1 MADDGLSPGDLLA
14 GRYRLIDR
22 VGAGGMAV
30 IWRAHDETLER
41 LVAVKVLDL
50 SLSGDARMRDLVRRE
65 AWAAAR
71 LNHPDV
77 ASVHDF
83 VQVGDFGVLV
93 MQLVEGSPV
102 ADLIAAGPLPW
113 QEAVRI
119 GMRVALVLDHAHH
132 RGVIHRDITP
142 DNIVVHGDRVTVLDF
157 GIAAKIGEPDDD
169 STGAS
174 FGTPAYVAPERLD
187 GTPAQ
192 TATDV
197 YALGVVLFEMLTA
210 RIPFR
215 VRGWDDVAGDHGPVP
230 LLRVS
235 GLPSSVRSL
244 VAQMLSRDAAA
255 RPRAEQV
262 AEVLREALS
271 ARRSHVLL
279 ASALTAAMVGA
290 ALVIWWPRPPS
301 QPTYPPAA
309 PRTTVQATAT
319 ASASASPQAEP
330 TQAQPSQAEPTL
342 AEPTQVVPTPLPLTR
357 EQALFMVLSA
367 ISDGVA
373 EGSIRPDAGLD
384 LQQLLRQADSEE
396 EVEKVRAKIAV
407 REEEGA
413 ISSVTARA
421 LETALANLAAA
432 F

>member
-113 QEAVRI
+113 QEALRI
-119 GMRVALVLDHAHH
+119 GMRVAQVLDHAHH

-192 TATDV
+192 TGTDI

-215 VRGWDDVAGDHGPVP
+215 VRGWDDVAADHGPVP

-235 GLPSSVRSL
+235 GLPPQVRSL
-244 VAQMLSRDAAA
+244 VAQMLARDATA

-271 ARRSHVLL
+271 ARRSHVLV
-279 ASALTAAMVGA
+279 AAAVTVAMVGA
-290 ALVIWWPRPPS
+290 ALVIWWPRP
-301 QPTYPPAA
+301 
-309 PRTTVQATAT
+309 
-319 ASASASPQAEP
+319 
-330 TQAQPSQAEPTL
+330 QAQ
-342 AEPTQVVPTPLPLTR
+342 LPR
-357 EQALFMVLSA
+357 R
-367 ISDGVA
+367 
-373 EGSIRPDAGLD
+373 RP
-384 LQQLLRQADSEE
+384 
-396 EVEKVRAKIAV
+396 
-407 REEEGA
+407 
-413 ISSVTARA
+413 TARSRCRIR
-421 LETALANLAAA
+421 
-432 F
+432 

>member
-22 VGAGGMAV
+22 VGMGGMAV

-93 MQLVEGSPV
+93 MQLVEGTPV

-113 QEAVRI
+113 QEALRI

-192 TATDV
+192 TATDI

-210 RIPFR
+210 RVPFR
-215 VRGWDDVAGDHGPVP
+215 VRGWDDVAVDHGPAP

-235 GLPSSVRSL
+235 GLPAQVRSL
-244 VAQMLSRDAAA
+244 VTQMLAREAAA

-262 AEVLREALS
+262 AQVLREALS
-271 ARRSHVLL
+271 VKRSHLL
-279 ASALTAAMVGA
+279 VAAVVTAAMVGA
-290 ALVIWWPRPPS
+290 ALVIWWPRPQD
-301 QPTYPPAA
+301 QPTFPPAA
-309 PRTTVQATAT
+309 PRTSVAVSRTPP
-319 ASASASPQAEP
+319 ASPTP
-330 TQAQPSQAEPTL
+330 
-342 AEPTQVVPTPLPLTR
+342 VPTPSPLSR
-357 EQALFMVLSA
+357 ESALYMMLSA

-373 EGSIRPDAGLD
+373 QGSIRPDAGLD
-384 LQQLLRQADSEE
+384 LQQLLRQAKSEDAIE
-396 EVEKVRAKIAV
+396 GVRDKISA
-407 REEEGA
+407 REQEGA
-413 ISSVTARA
+413 ISPATARD
-421 LETALANLAAA
+421 LKTALNNLAASY
-432 F
+432 

>member
-93 MQLVEGSPV
+93 MQLVEGTPV
-102 ADLIAAGPLPW
+102 ADIIAAGPLPW

-119 GMRVALVLDHAHH
+119 GMRVAQVLDHAHH

-192 TATDV
+192 TATDI

-215 VRGWDDVAGDHGPVP
+215 VRGWDDVANDHGPIP

-235 GLPSSVRSL
+235 GLPALVRSL
-244 VAQMLSRDAAA
+244 VTQMLAREAAA

-262 AEVLREALS
+262 AQVLRESLS
-271 ARRSHVLL
+271 VKRSHLL
-279 ASALTAAMVGA
+279 VAGAVTAAMVGA
-290 ALVIWWPRPPS
+290 ALVIWWPRPQD
-301 QPTYPPAA
+301 QPTTYPPVAARTSAPASQSPAAA
-309 PRTTVQATAT
+309 PT
-319 ASASASPQAEP
+319 PG
-330 TQAQPSQAEPTL
+330 
-342 AEPTQVVPTPLPLTR
+342 PTPSPLSR
-357 EQALFMVLSA
+357 ERALFMMLSA

-384 LQQLLRQADSEE
+384 LQQLLRRAESEDE
-396 EVEKVRAKIAV
+396 IEDVRDKISA
-407 REEEGA
+407 REREGA
-413 ISSVTARA
+413 ISPATARA
-421 LETALANLAAA
+421 LETALNNLAASL
-432 F
+432 

>member
-1 MADDGLSPGDLLA
+1 MADDGLTPGDLLA

-22 VGAGGMAV
+22 VGSGGMAV

-113 QEAVRI
+113 QEALRV
-119 GMRVALVLDHAHH
+119 GTRVAQVLDHAHH

-142 DNIVVHGDRVTVLDF
+142 DNIIVHGERVTVLDF

-210 RIPFR
+210 RVPFK
-215 VRGWDDVAGDHGPVP
+215 VRGWDDVAADHGPVP
-230 LLRVS
+230 VLRVG
-235 GLPSSVRSL
+235 GLPPQVRLL
-244 VAQMLSRDAAA
+244 VTQMLAREAAA

-262 AEVLREALS
+262 AQVLREAL
-271 ARRSHVLL
+271 AAKRSHAL
-279 ASALTAAMVGA
+279 AIAAVGAAAIAA
-290 ALVIWWPRPPS
+290 ALVIWWPRPQTTPPRPPS
-301 QPTYPPAA
+301 AQ
-309 PRTTVQATAT
+309 RSTVQATAT
-319 ASASASPQAEP
+319 PPESPGAVPVWP
-330 TQAQPSQAEPTL
+330 TSPAAT
-342 AEPTQVVPTPLPLTR
+342 LTR
-357 EQALFMVLSA
+357 ERALFMVLSA

-384 LQQLLRQADSEE
+384 LQQLLRQADSEDE
-396 EVEKVRAKIAV
+396 LEQVRTKIAV
-407 REEEGA
+407 REDEGA
-413 ISSVTARA
+413 ITPATARHLESA
-421 LETALANLAAA
+421 LNSLAAS